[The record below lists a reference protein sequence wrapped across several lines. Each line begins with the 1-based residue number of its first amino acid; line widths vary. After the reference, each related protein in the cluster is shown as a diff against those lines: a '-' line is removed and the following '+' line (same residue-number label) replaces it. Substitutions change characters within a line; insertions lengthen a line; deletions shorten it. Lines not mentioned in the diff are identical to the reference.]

1 MSKELLLF
9 PFSLIVRPFSG
20 YWDLKYDSKGNLK
33 IAAIIFCLVFIS
45 TIIQSQYAGFIVN
58 YSNPAYFNSLNELI
72 NLLLPFFLWCVA
84 NWSLTTLMDGEG
96 KFTEIVIATAYALL
110 PMLIIYIP
118 NTIISHFMTQEESV
132 FYVFFNSVAMA
143 WTAFLLFVG
152 TMTIHQYS
160 VKKTIATIFLTLVC
174 MGFLLF
180 LGLLFFSL
188 VQQMYAFIYTIY
200 QELLFRN

>member
-20 YWDLKYDSKGNLK
+20 YWDLKYDGKGNLK
-33 IAAIIFCLVFIS
+33 IAAIIFFLVFVS
-45 TIIQSQYAGFIVN
+45 MIIQSQYAGFIVN

-96 KFTEIVIATAYALL
+96 KFTEIMMATAYALT
-110 PMLIIYIP
+110 PMFIIYIP
-118 NTIISHFMTQEESV
+118 NTIISHFMTQDESI
-132 FYVFFNSVAMA
+132 FYVFFNSVALA
-143 WTAFLLFVG
+143 WAAYLLFVG

-188 VQQMYAFIYTIY
+188 VQQMYAFIFTIY

>member
-1 MSKELLLF
+1 MSKEILLF

-20 YWDLKYDSKGNLK
+20 YWDLKYDGKGNLRM
-33 IAAIIFCLVFIS
+33 AALIFFLVFIS
-45 TIIQSQYAGFIVN
+45 MIIQQQYAGFIVN
-58 YSNPAYFNSLNELI
+58 FSNPARFNSLNELI
-72 NLLLPFFLWCVA
+72 NLLLPFVLWCVA

-96 KFTEIVIATAYALL
+96 KFTEIVMATAYALM

-118 NTIISHFMTQEESV
+118 NTVLSIFMTQEESV
-132 FYVFFNSVAMA
+132 FYVFFNGLAML

-152 TMTIHQYS
+152 TMTVHQYS
-160 VKKTIATIFLTLVC
+160 VKKTAVTILLTLVC

-188 VQQMYAFIYTIY
+188 IQQIYAFFYTIY
-200 QELLFRN
+200 QEFLFRN